1 MVSDFKDVFVYLQ
14 PVNVLS
20 EVIIKGESVKQNLKE
35 VEDSYRSK
43 GIYYKGKPPITSL
56 MHPVTFFNEVFS
68 KNGKRARRFNEY
80 AERESEYYEI
90 AARFNDRT
98 IKSIIPAVGDEDLI
112 AFKAAFWPTAE
123 QIRSWNDFSLL
134 SYIKKSYA
142 EFLKSKNIK

>member
-1 MVSDFKDVFVYLQ
+1 
-14 PVNVLS
+14 
-20 EVIIKGESVKQNLKE
+20 
-35 VEDSYRSK
+35 
-43 GIYYKGKPPITSL
+43 
-56 MHPVTFFNEVFS
+56 MHPVTFFNEIFS

-98 IKSIIPAVGDEDLI
+98 IKSIIPAVGDDDLI
-112 AFKAAFWPTAE
+112 VFKAAFWPTAE
-123 QIRSWNDFSLL
+123 QMRSWNDFSLL